1 MNNDSL
7 KHKEQVTT
15 LAMRSLT
22 GVSQNSDGLQ
32 EVGYLSVLIRL
43 FSPLVVNAI
52 SGLVFELCLDSTP
65 LVQVS

>member
-7 KHKEQVTT
+7 KHKEQVTI